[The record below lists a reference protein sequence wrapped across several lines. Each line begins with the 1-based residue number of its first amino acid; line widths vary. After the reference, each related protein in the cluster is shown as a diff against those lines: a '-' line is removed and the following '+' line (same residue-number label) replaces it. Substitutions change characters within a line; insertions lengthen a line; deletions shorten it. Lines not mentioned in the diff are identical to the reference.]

1 MMTATPIISRY
12 SAEIHSPPPDP
23 DLWLEYKIL
32 ASLFG
37 LRDWRPINPCV
48 LKKVMEELSEYQT
61 LGGPENQRNL
71 SGYTDCE
78 SITLGYT
85 ALI

>member
-23 DLWLEYKIL
+23 DLWLEYEIL

-61 LGGPENQRNL
+61 LGVPG
-71 SGYTDCE
+71 SAV
-78 SITLGYT
+78 LGS
-85 ALI
+85 AVVPGSEMSE